1 MSTPSEAEVVWS
13 IQLAASH
20 AKVIRGLADDVQ
32 GEDSYNGPLHL
43 TDSSAERWTVA
54 FNKWAWKR
62 ELSGTADNLAALC
75 RSLVGVGR
83 KREREIAGRIKVRA
97 LGRGVAA
104 EGWEGTPPD
113 KAKGSPRDAV
123 AVAAAWKAGKSLSIG
138 AFRTDGESIFSWRL
152 KIGATVNGKKI
163 VVDHQGCISS
173 STSRHC
179 GEALRVAD
187 QILQPHQASRRS
199 AVGL

>member
-1 MSTPSEAEVVWS
+1 MDHDPRIVGSVDDP
-13 IQLAASH
+13 
-20 AKVIRGLADDVQ
+20 RGGRARA
-32 GEDSYNGPLHL
+32 LH
-43 TDSSAERWTVA
+43 V
-54 FNKWAWKR
+54 
-62 ELSGTADNLAALC
+62 
-75 RSLVGVGR
+75 VGR
-83 KREREIAGRIKVRA
+83 SRSVG
-97 LGRGVAA
+97 GSAA
-104 EGWEGTPPD
+104 AIMSAPVEGWEGTAPVKVNVPPRN
-113 KAKGSPRDAV
+113 AR
-123 AVAAAWKAGKSLSIG
+123 AVAAAWKAGKNLSSG